1 MWRSIAPDIGRK
13 AETFGGIVVGKLKL
27 VAVPIDDDETAFRY
41 TKAAAAQVVEIIYG
55 S

>member
-1 MWRSIAPDIGRK
+1 
-13 AETFGGIVVGKLKL
+13 VVGKLKL
-27 VAVPIDDDETAFRY
+27 VAVPIGDDETAFRY